1 MYLTRKTFH
10 LKIDPFFYNLSGSNS
25 LNRNS
30 LVSACIHVDSSPKF
44 ALVLYKE
51 VEMFIISNVILRV
64 MLVESSIGDL
74 SIVRVIIR
82 NY

>member
-10 LKIDPFFYNLSGSNS
+10 LKIDPFFHNLSGSNS

-30 LVSACIHVDSSPKF
+30 LVSACIHVYPSPKY

-51 VEMFIISNVILRV
+51 VEMSIISNVILRV

-74 SIVRVIIR
+74 TEKRGIIR